1 MNKLAMVQIR
11 DTYPNRPEQKPR
23 TWSYL
28 LAESKTID
36 KYAVGIDAIPN
47 SVTLLP
53 HKTARTNVMLR
64 DSKGKFISYRDSRIN
79 NEIKSAVEFLM
90 PFPRG

>member
-11 DTYPNRPEQKPR
+11 DTFPLRENMKPR

-28 LAESKTID
+28 LSESKTVSKSLVYIEQ
-36 KYAVGIDAIPN
+36 IPN
-47 SVTLLP
+47 SITLLP
-53 HKTARTNVMLR
+53 HKTARTHVMLR

-90 PFPRG
+90 PFPKG

>member
-36 KYAVGIDAIPN
+36 KYAVGIDTIPT
-47 SVTLLP
+47 SITLLP
-53 HKTARTNVMLR
+53 HKTARTHVMLR

-79 NEIKSAVEFLM
+79 NEIKSAMESLM
-90 PFPRG
+90 PFPKG

>member
-36 KYAVGIDAIPN
+36 KYAVGIDAIPT
-47 SVTLLP
+47 SITLLP
-53 HKTARTNVMLR
+53 HKTARTHVMLR

-79 NEIKSAVEFLM
+79 NEIKSAMEFLM

>member
-36 KYAVGIDAIPN
+36 KYAVGIDAIPT
-47 SVTLLP
+47 SITLLP
-53 HKTARTNVMLR
+53 HKTARTHVMLR

-79 NEIKSAVEFLM
+79 NEIKSSMEFLM

>member
-36 KYAVGIDAIPN
+36 KYAVGIDAIPT

>member
-36 KYAVGIDAIPN
+36 KYAVGVDAIPT
-47 SVTLLP
+47 SITLLP
-53 HKTARTNVMLR
+53 HKTARTHVMLR

-79 NEIKSAVEFLM
+79 NEIKSAMEFLM
-90 PFPRG
+90 PFPKG

>member
-28 LAESKTID
+28 LVESKTINSFS
-36 KYAVGIDAIPN
+36 VGIDTIPT
-47 SVTLLP
+47 SITLLP
-53 HKTARTNVMLR
+53 HKTARTHVMLR

-79 NEIKSAVEFLM
+79 SEIKSAMEFLM

>member
-36 KYAVGIDAIPN
+36 KYAVGVDAIPT

>member
-36 KYAVGIDAIPN
+36 KYAVGVDAIPT
-47 SVTLLP
+47 SITLLP
-53 HKTARTNVMLR
+53 HKTARTHVMLR

-79 NEIKSAVEFLM
+79 NEIKSAMESLM
-90 PFPRG
+90 PFPKG

>member
-36 KYAVGIDAIPN
+36 KYAVGIDAIPT
-47 SVTLLP
+47 SITLLP
-53 HKTARTNVMLR
+53 HKTARTHVMLR

-79 NEIKSAVEFLM
+79 NEIKSAMEFLM
-90 PFPRG
+90 PLPKG

>member
-28 LAESKTID
+28 LSESKTIG
-36 KYAVGIDAIPN
+36 KYFVEIGCIPT
-47 SVTLLP
+47 SITLLP
-53 HKTARTNVMLR
+53 HKTARTHVMLR
-64 DSKGKFISYRDSRIN
+64 DSKGRFISYRDARVN

-90 PFPRG
+90 PFPKG

>member
-11 DTYPNRPEQKPR
+11 DTYTNRPEQKPR

-36 KYAVGIDAIPN
+36 KYAVGIDTIPT

>member
-11 DTYPNRPEQKPR
+11 DTYPNRPEKKPR

-36 KYAVGIDAIPN
+36 KYAVGIDAIPT
-47 SVTLLP
+47 SITLLP
-53 HKTARTNVMLR
+53 HKTARTHVMLR

-79 NEIKSAVEFLM
+79 NEIKSAMEFLM

>member
-36 KYAVGIDAIPN
+36 KYAVGIDAIPT

-53 HKTARTNVMLR
+53 HKTARTHVMLR

-79 NEIKSAVEFLM
+79 NEIKSAMEFLM

>member
-28 LAESKTID
+28 LTESKTINSFS
-36 KYAVGIDAIPN
+36 VGIDTIPT
-47 SVTLLP
+47 SITLLP

-64 DSKGKFISYRDSRIN
+64 DSKGKFISYRDARIN
-79 NEIKSAVEFLM
+79 NEIKSAMEFLM
-90 PFPRG
+90 PFPKG

>member
-28 LAESKTID
+28 LSDSKTID
-36 KYAVGIDAIPN
+36 DFSVEIDTIPT
-47 SVTLLP
+47 SIILLP
-53 HKTARTNVMLR
+53 HKTARTHVMLR
-64 DSKGKFISYRDSRIN
+64 DSKGKFISYRDPRIN
-79 NEIKSAVEFLM
+79 SEIKTAMESLM
-90 PFPRG
+90 PFPKG

>member
-36 KYAVGIDAIPN
+36 KYAVGIDTIPT
-47 SVTLLP
+47 SITLLP
-53 HKTARTNVMLR
+53 HKTARTHVMLR
-64 DSKGKFISYRDSRIN
+64 DSKGKFISYRDSRIS
-79 NEIKSAVEFLM
+79 NEIKAAVGFLM
-90 PFPRG
+90 PFPKG

>member
-11 DTYPNRPEQKPR
+11 DTFPLRENMKPC

-28 LAESKTID
+28 LSESKTIS
-36 KYAVGIDAIPN
+36 KSLVHIEQIPN
-47 SVTLLP
+47 SITLLP
-53 HKTARTNVMLR
+53 HKTARTHVMLR

-79 NEIKSAVEFLM
+79 NEIKSAMESLM
-90 PFPRG
+90 PFPKG

>member
-36 KYAVGIDAIPN
+36 KYAVGIDAIPT
-47 SVTLLP
+47 SITLLP

-79 NEIKSAVEFLM
+79 NEIKSAMEFLM

>member
-36 KYAVGIDAIPN
+36 KYAVGIDTIPT

-53 HKTARTNVMLR
+53 HKTARTHVMLR

-79 NEIKSAVEFLM
+79 SEIKSAVEFLM

>member
-28 LAESKTID
+28 LVDSKTID
-36 KYAVGIDAIPN
+36 DFSVEIDTIPT
-47 SVTLLP
+47 SITLLP
-53 HKTARTNVMLR
+53 HKTARTHVMLR
-64 DSKGKFISYRDSRIN
+64 DSKGKFISYRDARIN
-79 NEIKSAVEFLM
+79 SEIKAAMESLT
-90 PFPRG
+90 PFPKG

>member
-36 KYAVGIDAIPN
+36 KYSVGIDAIPT
-47 SVTLLP
+47 SITLLP
-53 HKTARTNVMLR
+53 HKTARTHVMLR

-79 NEIKSAVEFLM
+79 NEIKAAVESLM
-90 PFPRG
+90 PFPKG

>member
-11 DTYPNRPEQKPR
+11 DTFPLRYDTKPR

-36 KYAVGIDAIPN
+36 KYFVGIGHIPT
-47 SVTLLP
+47 SITLLP
-53 HKTARTNVMLR
+53 NKTARTHVMLR
-64 DSKGKFISYRDSRIN
+64 DSKGKFISYRDARIN
-79 NEIKSAVEFLM
+79 SEIKAAMESLT
-90 PFPRG
+90 PFPKG

>member
-11 DTYPNRPEQKPR
+11 DTHPNHPEQKPR

-28 LAESKTID
+28 LSESKTID
-36 KYAVGIDAIPN
+36 KFSVRIDAIPT
-47 SVTLLP
+47 SITLLP
-53 HKTARTNVMLR
+53 YVTARTHVMLR
-64 DSKGKFISYRDSRIN
+64 DSKGKFISYRDARIN

-90 PFPRG
+90 PFPKG

>member
-28 LAESKTID
+28 LTESKTIG
-36 KYAVGIDAIPN
+36 KYSVGIDNIPT
-47 SVTLLP
+47 SITLLP
-53 HKTARTNVMLR
+53 HKTARTHVMLR
-64 DSKGKFISYRDSRIN
+64 DNKGKFISYRDSRIN

-90 PFPRG
+90 PFPKG

>member
-11 DTYPNRPEQKPR
+11 DTYPNRPDQKPR

-28 LAESKTID
+28 LAKSKTID
-36 KYAVGIDAIPN
+36 KFYVAIDIIPTN
-47 SVTLLP
+47 ITLLP
-53 HKTARTNVMLR
+53 HVTARTHVMLR
-64 DSKGKFISYRDSRIN
+64 DSKGKFISYRDARIN

-90 PFPRG
+90 PFPKG

>member
-36 KYAVGIDAIPN
+36 KYSVGIDTIPT
-47 SVTLLP
+47 SITLLP
-53 HKTARTNVMLR
+53 HKTARTHVMLR

-79 NEIKSAVEFLM
+79 NEIKSAIKFLM
-90 PFPRG
+90 PFPKG

>member
-36 KYAVGIDAIPN
+36 KYAVGIDAIPT

-53 HKTARTNVMLR
+53 HKTARTHVMLR

-79 NEIKSAVEFLM
+79 NEIKSAMEFLM
-90 PFPRG
+90 PFPKG

>member
-11 DTYPNRPEQKPR
+11 DTYPNHPEQKPR

-28 LAESKTID
+28 LSESKTIG
-36 KYAVGIDAIPN
+36 KYFVEIGCIPT
-47 SVTLLP
+47 SITLLP
-53 HKTARTNVMLR
+53 HKTARTHVMLR

-79 NEIKSAVEFLM
+79 NEIKSAMESLM
-90 PFPRG
+90 PFPKG

>member
-11 DTYPNRPEQKPR
+11 DIYPNRPDQKPR

-28 LAESKTID
+28 LAKSKTID
-36 KYAVGIDAIPN
+36 KFYVEIDVIPT

-53 HKTARTNVMLR
+53 YETARTHVMLR
-64 DSKGKFISYRDSRIN
+64 DSKGKFISYRDARIN
-79 NEIKSAVEFLM
+79 SDIKNAMESLM
-90 PFPRG
+90 PFPKG

>member
-11 DTYPNRPEQKPR
+11 DTYPNRPDQKPR

-28 LAESKTID
+28 LAKSKTID
-36 KYAVGIDAIPN
+36 KFSVAID
-47 SVTLLP
+47 SVHTSITLLP
-53 HKTARTNVMLR
+53 NTTARTHVMLR
-64 DSKGKFISYRDSRIN
+64 DSKGKFISYRDARIN

-90 PFPRG
+90 PFPKG

>member
-1 MNKLAMVQIR
+1 MNQLAMVQIR

-36 KYAVGIDAIPN
+36 KYAVGIDAIPT
-47 SVTLLP
+47 SITLLP
-53 HKTARTNVMLR
+53 HKTARTHVMLR

-79 NEIKSAVEFLM
+79 NEIKSAMEFLM
-90 PFPRG
+90 PFPKG